1 MILNLLLLVL
11 FLVLL
16 LIIIFFNNSYYGK
29 FINNDKQWEGYRLG
43 DIVKYWNNMKYQKES
58 WEYSNS
64 IPTRYPNSI
73 GHKYLKR
80 NNTEKQI
87 INYCFV

>member
-1 MILNLLLLVL
+1 MKNLL
-11 FLVLL
+11 
-16 LIIIFFNNSYYGK
+16 IM
-29 FINNDKQWEGYRLG
+29 INNGKVIDLG
-43 DIVKYWNNMKYQKES
+43 DIVKYWNNMKYQKTQC
-58 WEYSNS
+58 EYSNS

-87 INYCFV
+87 IVSYS